1 MVRSTRAAC
10 WLRLVTAE
18 TEGPK
23 RRERVTRRVEETR
36 MDPRGLGQGQV
47 WPQEVTEA
55 IQRCIMP
62 V

>member
-1 MVRSTRAAC
+1 
-10 WLRLVTAE
+10 LVTAE

-47 WPQEVTEA
+47 WSQEVTMA

-62 V
+62 I